1 MHFRA
6 QLVVMVE
13 EPTNSVTYGATFA
26 DVYDEWYGESDDL
39 PAIVSLLS
47 EDRPRRVLELGVG
60 TGRIAIPLAR
70 HLREMSSGA
79 ETLVM
84 GIDESPE
91 MLALLARRDTAG
103 LVRTVLGDMA
113 LGDSASG
120 GTSLEQ
126 PAELFDLVVVS
137 YNTLFNL
144 GTADRQAMCITNAAS
159 RLAEQGR
166 LILDCCIIDPDAP
179 SEGESTEQRGG
190 CTLHT
195 HSTFDR
201 ATGRITGTT
210 TSHHDD
216 GRVVARPFSI
226 TYNSPQSL
234 DEMCESAGLRL
245 RARYASWQKTAFT
258 DDSARHVSVY
268 HNVR

>member
-1 MHFRA
+1 
-6 QLVVMVE
+6 
-13 EPTNSVTYGATFA
+13 
-26 DVYDEWYGESDDL
+26 
-39 PAIVSLLS
+39 
-47 EDRPRRVLELGVG
+47 
-60 TGRIAIPLAR
+60 
-70 HLREMSSGA
+70 
-79 ETLVM
+79 M

-103 LVRTVLGDMA
+103 LVRTVLGDMT

-144 GTADRQAMCITNAAS
+144 TTLDRQAMCITNAAS
-159 RLAEQGR
+159 RLTEKGR

-179 SEGESTEQRGG
+179 SNGESIEQRGS

-216 GRVVARPFSI
+216 GRVVARPFTI
-226 TYNSPQSL
+226 TYTSPQSL
-234 DEMCESAGLRL
+234 DEMCESAGLSL
-245 RARYASWQKTAFT
+245 RARYASWQRAAFT

>member
-70 HLREMSSGA
+70 HLREGSSGA
-79 ETLVM
+79 ATLVM

-91 MLALLARRDTAG
+91 MLALLARRDTTG
-103 LVRTVLGDMA
+103 IVRTVRGDMA
-113 LGDSASG
+113 
-120 GTSLEQ
+120 LEQ

-179 SEGESTEQRGG
+179 SEGESIEQRGG
-190 CTLHT
+190 CMLHT

-216 GRVVARPFSI
+216 GRVVARPFTI

-245 RARYASWQKTAFT
+245 RARYASWQRAAFT